1 MFLCIQQIHI
11 VILRVQ
17 VGFLVRKH
25 LQVLKR
31 HRKLMSEKLHGKS
44 LIQHI
49 CIKLLHQEVKCS
61 HKNTKWETLQ
71 EATCTKAGK
80 RVKLCTKCGKSLK
93 TERIK
98 KKNHTLKRYI
108 KKATCTSNG
117 LNWERCSRCNYT
129 HVLNKI
135 PAKGHAFGVTHY
147 GASCTAPEMT
157 IKTCERCG
165 KKETTTKGKPI
176 GHKWGKWQLVSVNA
190 SGVRNYRTCVRC
202 GLKQYKNSRYKLKIR
217 GVVNQINWNRILKA

>member
-1 MFLCIQQIHI
+1 MKKILILTLCFLMCFIT
-11 VILRVQ
+11 LTPTA
-17 VGFLVRKH
+17 FA
-25 LQVLKR
+25 
-31 HRKLMSEKLHGKS
+31 
-44 LIQHI
+44 
-49 CIKLLHQEVKCS
+49 KCS

-157 IKTCERCG
+157 IKTCERCDISSSTG
-165 KKETTTKGKPI
+165 IPAGQMSWHARDFPQPSK
-176 GHKWGKWQLVSVNA
+176 
-190 SGVRNYRTCVRC
+190 
-202 GLKQYKNSRYKLKIR
+202 
-217 GVVNQINWNRILKA
+217 

>member
-1 MFLCIQQIHI
+1 MKKILILTLCFLMCFIT
-11 VILRVQ
+11 LTPTA
-17 VGFLVRKH
+17 FA
-25 LQVLKR
+25 
-31 HRKLMSEKLHGKS
+31 
-44 LIQHI
+44 
-49 CIKLLHQEVKCS
+49 KCS

-157 IKTCERCG
+157 IKKIWDSPDG
-165 KKETTTKGKPI
+165 ETSI
-176 GHKWGKWQLVSVNA
+176 V
-190 SGVRNYRTCVRC
+190 
-202 GLKQYKNSRYKLKIR
+202 KLSYQSLR
-217 GVVNQINWNRILKA
+217 S

>member
-1 MFLCIQQIHI
+1 M
-11 VILRVQ
+11 
-17 VGFLVRKH
+17 VR
-25 LQVLKR
+25 VLKQKGLK
-31 HRKLMSEKLHGKS
+31 RK
-44 LIQHI
+44 
-49 CIKLLHQEVKCS
+49 
-61 HKNTKWETLQ
+61 
-71 EATCTKAGK
+71 
-80 RVKLCTKCGKSLK
+80 
-93 TERIK
+93 
-98 KKNHTLKRYI
+98 HTLKRYI

-117 LNWERCSRCNYT
+117 LNWERCSRCKYT
-129 HVLNKI
+129 RVLNKI

-202 GLKQYKNSRYKLKIR
+202 GLKQYKNSRYKF
-217 GVVNQINWNRILKA
+217 

>member
-1 MFLCIQQIHI
+1 MKKILILTLCFLMCFIT
-11 VILRVQ
+11 LTPTA
-17 VGFLVRKH
+17 FA
-25 LQVLKR
+25 
-31 HRKLMSEKLHGKS
+31 
-44 LIQHI
+44 
-49 CIKLLHQEVKCS
+49 KCS

-135 PAKGHAFGVTHY
+135 PAKGHAFGVTHLIA
-147 GASCTAPEMT
+147 GLDMSVPQIINTA
-157 IKTCERCG
+157 
-165 KKETTTKGKPI
+165 
-176 GHKWGKWQLVSVNA
+176 
-190 SGVRNYRTCVRC
+190 
-202 GLKQYKNSRYKLKIR
+202 
-217 GVVNQINWNRILKA
+217 

>member
-1 MFLCIQQIHI
+1 MKKILILTLCFLMCFIT
-11 VILRVQ
+11 LTPTA
-17 VGFLVRKH
+17 FA
-25 LQVLKR
+25 
-31 HRKLMSEKLHGKS
+31 
-44 LIQHI
+44 
-49 CIKLLHQEVKCS
+49 KCS

-93 TERIK
+93 TETIK

-135 PAKGHAFGVTHY
+135 PAK
-147 GASCTAPEMT
+147 
-157 IKTCERCG
+157 
-165 KKETTTKGKPI
+165 ETTTKGKPI
-176 GHKWGKWQLVSVNA
+176 GHKWGKWQLVSINA

-202 GLKQYKNSRYKLKIR
+202 GLKQYKNSRYKF
-217 GVVNQINWNRILKA
+217 